1 MRYNIVST
9 QRTRVLT
16 NENEVFKMATYEFKS
31 ESKRM
36 LDLMINSIYTHKE
49 IFLREIIS
57 NASDALDK
65 LYYKSLSDENITF
78 DREKFFIRITPDKDA
93 RTITISDGGI
103 GMSRNELEENLGT
116 IAKSGSFAFKAENEK
131 KDDVDIIGQFGVG
144 FYSAFMVAKNVTV
157 KSRKFG
163 SDEAYKW
170 YSEGADGYEIE
181 PCDKATA
188 GTEIILALKDN
199 TDDEN
204 YDQYLEEFTIR
215 NLVKKYSDY
224 IKYPIKMMVT
234 KQRLKEQPKDA
245 DKDAKPEYE
254 SYTEDEVLNSM
265 VPLWRKNKSELSEDD
280 YNNFYKEKFFD
291 YENPLKTI
299 HTSADGTLSYTA
311 LLFIP
316 SRPPFDY
323 YTKDFKKGL
332 ALYTNGVMIMDKC
345 EDLLPDYFGFVRG
358 LVDSA
363 DLSLN
368 ISREILQHDRQLKT
382 IAAHLKKKIKSE
394 LLNMQKNDRENYDK
408 FYEAFKRPLKFGVYD
423 NYGVNKDF
431 LADLIMFWS
440 SSEKKNV
447 TLSEYVERMKDDQ
460 EFIYYASGE
469 TVEQIDHLPQVEN
482 VKDKGYEILYLTED
496 VDEFAIK
503 ILDTYK
509 EKKFK
514 SVSSADLN
522 LEDETAKAEEAV
534 AEETSK
540 DLFTAMK
547 DILGD
552 RVVKVKPTTR
562 LKNHP
567 VCITNEGDVS
577 LEMEKI
583 LGAMPNGGVKA
594 QRVLEINIKHPMFE
608 KLKAAESDSDKLKK
622 LTEVA
627 YGCALLV
634 EGMGV
639 DDAAGFADSVCEL
652 V

>member
-1 MRYNIVST
+1 
-9 QRTRVLT
+9 
-16 NENEVFKMATYEFKS
+16 MATYEFKS

-65 LYYKSLSDENITF
+65 LYYKSLSDDNIEF
-78 DREKFFIRITPDKDA
+78 DREKFYIRITPDKDA
-93 RTITISDGGI
+93 RTLTITDGGI
-103 GMSRNELEENLGT
+103 GMNRDELEENLGT
-116 IAKSGSFAFKAENEK
+116 IAKSGSLAFKSENEK
-131 KDDVDIIGQFGVG
+131 CDDVDIIGQFGVG
-144 FYSAFMVAKNVTV
+144 FYSAFMVGKSVTV

-163 SDEAYKW
+163 SDEAFKW

-181 PCDKATA
+181 PCDKDTT
-188 GTEIILALKDN
+188 GTEIIIALKDN

-204 YDQYLEEFTIR
+204 YDTYLEEYTIR
-215 NLVKKYSDY
+215 NLIKKYSDY

-234 KQRLKEQPKDA
+234 KQKLKDA
-245 DKDAKPEYE
+245 TEEEKKKEDYKPEYE
-254 SYTEDEVLNSM
+254 SYSEDDVLNSM
-265 VPLWRKNKSELSEDD
+265 VPLWRKNKSELSDDD

-299 HTSADGTLSYTA
+299 HTSADGMLSYTA

-316 SRPPFDY
+316 SHAPFDY
-323 YTKDFKKGL
+323 FTKDYKKGL
-332 ALYTNGVMIMDKC
+332 SLYTNGVMIMDKC
-345 EDLLPDYFGFVRG
+345 EDLLPDYFGFVKG

-394 LLNMQKNDRENYDK
+394 LLNMQKNDRETYDK
-408 FYEAFKRPLKFGVYD
+408 FYDAFKRPLKFGVYD
-423 NYGVNKDF
+423 NYGAEKDF
-431 LADLIMFWS
+431 LSDLLMFYS
-440 SSEKKNV
+440 STEKKQV
-447 TLSEYVERMKDDQ
+447 TLGEYIDRMKDGQ

-469 TVEQIDHLPQVEN
+469 TIEQIDKQPRVES
-482 VKDKGYEILYLTED
+482 VKDMGYEILYLTED
-496 VDEFAIK
+496 VDEFAVK
-503 ILDTYK
+503 ILSKYK
-509 EKKFK
+509 EKEFK
-514 SVSSADLN
+514 SVASAELGG
-522 LEDETAKAEEAV
+522 EDEKTKAEESV

-552 RVVKVKPTTR
+552 KVVSVKPTAR

-567 VCITNEGDVS
+567 VCITSEGEIS

-583 LGAMPNGGVKA
+583 LGQMPNGGAKA
-594 QRVLEINIKHPMFE
+594 QRVLEINIKHPLFE
-608 KLKAAESDSDKLKK
+608 KLKAAADKPDELKK
-622 LTEVA
+622 LTEVV
-627 YGCALLV
+627 YGCALLA
-634 EGMGV
+634 EGMNV
-639 DDAAGFADSVCEL
+639 ENAADFADSVCDL
-652 V
+652 I